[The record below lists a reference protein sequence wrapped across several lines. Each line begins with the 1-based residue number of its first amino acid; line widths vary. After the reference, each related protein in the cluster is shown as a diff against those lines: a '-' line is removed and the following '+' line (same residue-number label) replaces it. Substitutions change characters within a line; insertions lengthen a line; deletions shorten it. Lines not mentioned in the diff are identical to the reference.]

1 MTTAQHSLPLKQVQI
16 TDAFWAPR
24 IETNRTATLPIEY
37 EQCKKTGRL
46 DALKLQWKPGMPNE
60 PHIFWESDVA
70 KWVEAAAY
78 SLETTPD
85 PLVASLLDE
94 VVELLAGAQQPDGYL
109 NTHFTVVEPDRRWS
123 NLQEHHELYCAGH
136 LMEAAVAHF
145 HATGSRKLLDVMCRF
160 ADLIDRT
167 FGPEP
172 GKKRGYCGHPEIEL
186 ALVKLARATGEPR
199 YLKLAEFFVNE
210 RGQEPNYFQ
219 QEAEELRRRGMNPW
233 GWYQKGYEGC
243 QAHKPLRE
251 QDKVTG
257 HAVRAL
263 YLYSGATDVAEET
276 NDPTLA
282 PALHK
287 LWDHLHTSNL
297 YITGGIGSSRHG
309 EAFSFDYDLPNEVA
323 YCETCAAIA
332 LLFWNHRLLQLEGEA
347 KYADEME
354 RSLYNNILAG
364 VSLDGRRFFYANPL
378 AVYPEA
384 NQNNADNIA
393 PVRQEWFGCA
403 CCPPNIA
410 RLLASFGQYIYSESD
425 QGLAVHLYAASDAAF
440 MAHGTRVTIRQQTA
454 YPWKGKVRFTVRPE
468 RPAEFVLAL
477 RIPGWSK
484 GATIKVNGEVVTP
497 TVEQGYARINRR
509 WRNGDKVELELP
521 MPVERIEANPRV
533 RMDCGR
539 VALQRGPVVYCLEE
553 VDNGREL
560 NDLTL
565 PHRAKLKAVFEP
577 DLLGGVVTI
586 NGTVQRRDPAAWND
600 GRLYQAGP
608 TPRLRVP
615 FKAVPYCVWN
625 NRGPGE
631 MTVWMQAE

>member
-1 MTTAQHSLPLKQVQI
+1 MTAAQHSLPLKQVQI

-24 IETNRTATLPIEY
+24 LETNRTATLPIEY

-85 PLVASLLDE
+85 PVLADLLDE
-94 VVELLAGAQQPDGYL
+94 VVNLLAGAQQPDGYL
-109 NTHFTVVEPDRRWS
+109 NTHFTVVEPERRWA
-123 NLQEHHELYCAGH
+123 NLQECHELYCAGH

-167 FGPEP
+167 FGSEP

-186 ALVKLARATGEPR
+186 ALVKLARTAGEPR

-210 RGQEPNYFQ
+210 RGQEPNYFRL
-219 QEAEELRRRGMNPW
+219 EEEELKRNGWRPSGCYRGH
-233 GWYQKGYEGC
+233 YEGC
-243 QAHKPLRE
+243 QAHKPVRE

-257 HAVRAL
+257 HAVRAM
-263 YLYSGATDVAEET
+263 YLYSGMADVAET
-276 NDPTLA
+276 TGDPTLVA
-282 PALHK
+282 ALHK
-287 LWDHLHTSNL
+287 LWNHLHTKQL
-297 YITGGIGSSRHG
+297 YVTGGIGSSRAG

-332 LLFWNHRLLQLEGEA
+332 LLFWNHRMLQLEGEG

-378 AVYPEA
+378 AAFPEESKD
-384 NQNNADNIA
+384 NQEHMATT
-393 PVRQEWFGCA
+393 RQEWFGCA

-425 QGLAVHLYAASDAAF
+425 LGLAVHLYVASDATF
-440 MAHGTRVTIRQQTA
+440 MAQTTRVVMRQQTA
-454 YPWKGKVRFTVRPE
+454 YPWKGKARFIVRPE
-468 RPAEFVLAL
+468 QPVEFTLAL
-477 RIPGWSK
+477 RIPGWST
-484 GATIKVNGEVVTP
+484 GATIKVNGAAATP
-497 TVEQGYARINRR
+497 VMEKGYALLKRR
-509 WRNGDKVELELP
+509 WRNGDKVELNLP
-521 MPVERIEANPRV
+521 MPVERIEANPKA

-553 VDNGREL
+553 TDNGRDL
-560 NDLTL
+560 NDLAL
-565 PHRAKLKAVFEP
+565 PHRAKLKAVFAPE
-577 DLLGGVVTI
+577 LLGGVVTI
-586 NGTVQRRDPAAWND
+586 TGTARRRDPAAWND
-600 GRLYQAGP
+600 GRLYQAAP
-608 TPRLRVP
+608 TPRLQVP
-615 FKAVPYCVWN
+615 FKAVPYGVWN

-631 MTVWMQAE
+631 MIVWMRVE